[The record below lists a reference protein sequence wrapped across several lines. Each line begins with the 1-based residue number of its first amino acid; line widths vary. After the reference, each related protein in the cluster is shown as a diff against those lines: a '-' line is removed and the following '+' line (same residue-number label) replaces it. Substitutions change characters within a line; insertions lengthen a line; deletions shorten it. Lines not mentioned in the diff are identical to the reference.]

1 MLKSPATLSPFVLA
15 ALIYAIP
22 RPAAAQVALP
32 AYDVTAADVQAFID
46 ALPKDRVSDLPIRIV
61 DAGTHRVGVY
71 GVFRPE
77 SVAGDANLHEVSR
90 SEVYY
95 MLEGAA
101 TLVTGGTL
109 TDPRRPS
116 PESTSLRGSGIEGGV
131 SRRIVPGDIVII
143 PGGTPHWWSDLETDI
158 SYLIVRPDPDNV
170 LTLR

>member
-1 MLKSPATLSPFVLA
+1 MLTLPTALSPLVLA
-15 ALIYAIP
+15 ALVSAVP
-22 RPAAAQVALP
+22 GPAAAQVALP
-32 AYDVTAADVQAFID
+32 AYDVTAADIQAFVD

-61 DAGTHRVGVY
+61 DGTHRVGVY

-95 MLEGAA
+95 MLEGVA

-116 PESTSLRGSGIEGGV
+116 PESTSLRGSGIERGV

-170 LTLR
+170 LPLR